1 MDGAGAFSLLVG
13 LAEANVMGTLEYALV
28 SEEYTSSYLFV
39 GRRKRKLARPK
50 GRSRSSIICPPPNK
64 HQGSRLDY
72 KGRHR
77 FIAHPSYGEGALARS
92 TKRRGC
98 VSMALFFT
106 YLPLK

>member
-50 GRSRSSIICPPPNK
+50 VR
-64 HQGSRLDY
+64 QGLD
-72 KGRHR
+72 
-77 FIAHPSYGEGALARS
+77 
-92 TKRRGC
+92 C
-98 VSMALFFT
+98 
-106 YLPLK
+106 